1 MVRRACESLVAIL
14 LSLTLGAGC
23 KPPKARGRVQLEP
36 LAASSWLV
44 DLDVPGFGK
53 AKVAV
58 PLGAVNPRSIVIAL
72 HGSAD
77 RPEWTCSAVR
87 GLAGPTPFV
96 LCPRGVARADS
107 SERFTFD
114 NSEQTSRE
122 LRAALTALK
131 QHYGAYLAS
140 GPVTFVGSNIGA
152 DHAAAIARQ
161 EPTFFSRLLLVE
173 PSPEGWPASQAATFG
188 RTGGQRVLF
197 AFGPEHRDE
206 LLYKVVLT
214 QRGGA
219 EAKGVF
225 LGPRPPALDP
235 AAVAVL
241 EKDWAWLAGKGT
253 SAKAVSPEN
262 LAGNALPANGPTVGR
277 PAP

>member
-14 LSLTLGAGC
+14 LSLTLGTGC
-23 KPPKARGRVQLEP
+23 KPPKARGSVQLEP
-36 LAASSWLV
+36 LVASSWLV
-44 DLDVPGFGK
+44 DLDVPGFGA

-58 PLGAVNPRSIVIAL
+58 PLGAVNPRPLVIAL

-96 LCPRGVARADS
+96 LCPRGVARTES
-107 SERFTFD
+107 NERFTFES
-114 NSEQTSRE
+114 SEQTSKE
-122 LRAALTALK
+122 LRAGLTALK
-131 QHYGAYLAS
+131 QRYGAYLAS
-140 GPVTFVGSNIGA
+140 GPVQFVGLQIGA

-161 EPTFFSRLLLVE
+161 EPTFFSRLLLIE

-225 LGPRPPALDP
+225 LGDRPPALDP
-235 AAVAVL
+235 VAVDSL
-241 EKDWAWLAGKGT
+241 KKDWGWLSGKA
-253 SAKAVSPEN
+253 SKAASPEN